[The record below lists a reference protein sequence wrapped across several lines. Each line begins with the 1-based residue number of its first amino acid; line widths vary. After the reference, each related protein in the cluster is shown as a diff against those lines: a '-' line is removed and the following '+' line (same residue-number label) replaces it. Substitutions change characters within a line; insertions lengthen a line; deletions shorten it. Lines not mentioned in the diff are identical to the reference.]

1 MVTVK
6 FFAGLREAVD
16 SSRLDISGGS
26 VEAVLE
32 RLMDKNHEL
41 KELIFKDYENK
52 ELKDNIILMVNGR
65 AIQHLEGLETP
76 LKEGDTLSV
85 FPTVAGG

>member
-1 MVTVK
+1 M
-6 FFAGLREAVD
+6 
-16 SSRLDISGGS
+16 
-26 VEAVLE
+26 EAVLE